1 MGSCSHP
8 PHFMMPRRIE
18 ELEIA
23 LKQVLF
29 QFEPLIQQV
38 SEDHYLDDDV
48 EALLV
53 GLLKDAK
60 ATLNNKDN
68 VQS

>member
-8 PHFMMPRRIE
+8 PHFLMPRRIE
-18 ELEIA
+18 ELEKA
-23 LKQVLF
+23 LREVLF
-29 QFEPLIQQV
+29 QFEPLVQQV

-53 GLLKDAK
+53 KLLEDAK
-60 ATLNNKDN
+60 TALESKEN
-68 VQS
+68 VQ